1 LSTDRLN
8 AYRPSVLRGS
18 VTGMAALPDPAALD
32 TVARHLSG
40 HADDLRGRASR
51 LVAAAETVRWHSP
64 AAATFRGDVRDLA
77 LAFRRAAGE
86 IDDAADALA
95 RHAGAVRQVEAPLRA
110 VQHAAGA
117 ALHTVEHLL
126 GI

>member
-1 LSTDRLN
+1 M
-8 AYRPSVLRGS
+8 
-18 VTGMAALPDPAALD
+18 TGMTGLPDPAALD
-32 TVARHLSG
+32 TVARHLCG

-64 AAATFRGDVRDLA
+64 AASAFRGDVRDLA
-77 LAFRRAAGE
+77 LSFRRAAGE
-86 IDDAADALA
+86 IDDAADSLS
-95 RHAGAVRQVEAPLRA
+95 RHARTVRLVEAPARA

-117 ALHTVEHLL
+117 ALHAVEHLL